1 MNHFTKLFHS
11 IDSSTKTND
20 KIAALVEYF
29 KQASDADKVWTIAL
43 LIGNKPKRPV
53 KTTDLR
59 IWAAEIADLPLWLI
73 EESYYVVGDL
83 AETLSHITGENND
96 VQENKTTSVEL
107 YLHEVI
113 SRLKKLQYATIEEK
127 KEAIVDFWKQ
137 GSKSENFVFNK
148 LITGNFRMGLSKQSV
163 IKALSIYLEKDEK
176 EVAHRLMG
184 KWDPE
189 KETME
194 SLFSESA
201 LISKDYLPYPFFLA
215 YPLEEEPSSFLG
227 NIND

>member
-59 IWAAEIADLPLWLI
+59 IWAAEIADLPLWII

-83 AETLSHITGENND
+83 AETLSHITGHNVEHADNED
-96 VQENKTTSVEL
+96 RHVEL
-107 YLHEVI
+107 HLHEVI
-113 SRLKKLQYATIEEK
+113 IQ
-127 KEAIVDFWKQ
+127 
-137 GSKSENFVFNK
+137 
-148 LITGNFRMGLSKQSV
+148 
-163 IKALSIYLEKDEK
+163 
-176 EVAHRLMG
+176 
-184 KWDPE
+184 
-189 KETME
+189 
-194 SLFSESA
+194 
-201 LISKDYLPYPFFLA
+201 
-215 YPLEEEPSSFLG
+215 
-227 NIND
+227 